1 MSEFPTLHLL
11 KHVVG
16 VPVVL
21 LAISMQCGCDY
32 IPESPEPRQL
42 HLLEHVV
49 GVPIVPGRQ
58 LTGKPLEQ
66 PAQLFSLLLI
76 TLNSLR
82 LTQQSQ
88 NHIS

>member
-32 IPESPEPRQL
+32 IPESPEPREL
-42 HLLEHVV
+42 HLFEHVV
-49 GVPIVPGRQ
+49 GVPVVLLACSVDVTNTIYLSPQNPGSSI
-58 LTGKPLEQ
+58 
-66 PAQLFSLLLI
+66 FS
-76 TLNSLR
+76 SMW
-82 LTQQSQ
+82 
-88 NHIS
+88 